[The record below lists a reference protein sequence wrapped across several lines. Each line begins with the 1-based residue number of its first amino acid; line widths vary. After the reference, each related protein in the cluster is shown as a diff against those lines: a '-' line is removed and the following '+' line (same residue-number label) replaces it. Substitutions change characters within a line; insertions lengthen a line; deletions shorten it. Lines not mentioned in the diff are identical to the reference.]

1 MDDTLSKDKTTDMF
15 EKLKEE
21 TENVI
26 CDILEEGIKMDNIEL
41 LDKVVDIHKDIA
53 EEEEIDMRYMR
64 GSYNENRG
72 GNYGNYGNYGR
83 GRRRDSRG
91 RYMESGYSTNRGNG
105 RRYQGHDMIDE
116 MADHYGNYSE
126 GREQYNRGN
135 YGAKEDTMKSL
146 EYMMESVVDF
156 VAMLQEEA
164 ESQEEVE
171 LIKHYTRKISEM

>member
-64 GSYNENRG
+64 GSYNESRG

-91 RYMESGYSTNRGNG
+91 RYMESGYSTNRGSG
-105 RRYQGHDMIDE
+105 RRYQPPDLMRKG
-116 MADHYGNYSE
+116 
-126 GREQYNRGN
+126 
-135 YGAKEDTMKSL
+135 KSL
-146 EYMMESVVDF
+146 TSEWVRKKSPLSDHLPFPYER
-156 VAMLQEEA
+156 
-164 ESQEEVE
+164 
-171 LIKHYTRKISEM
+171 LI